1 MVKIDQLS
9 VGEVHFQIALLLS
22 EQACLDNEKDK
33 CNVAIRATCLD
44 NEKNNAI
51 VAIRASGNEG

>member
-1 MVKIDQLS
+1 MVKIDQLA

-44 NEKNNAI
+44 NKNNAI